1 MKTLLVAINAKYIHS
16 CLAIHSLKAY
26 AEANPGAAT
35 DNADTDISNV
45 DTSDINPVIEAAEY
59 TINQP
64 LDDILSDI
72 CDRVSDSDYLIA
84 FSCYI
89 WNIEYIKKLALLVK
103 HAIPWADIWVGGPE
117 VSYCAESFL
126 LENQSVTGVMTGEG
140 ESVFT
145 ALIQAYL
152 HTVSSAGDKKAKDV
166 SAANPD
172 ASGNVPYKHVPG
184 IVFRTDND
192 QIIMNPPAPLLDLD
206 SLAFP
211 YPDQTLLDHH
221 ILYYES
227 SRGCPFGCSYCLSSI
242 DRRVRFKSLPKVY
255 QELTYFLDQRVP
267 LVKFVDRTFNCDHKR
282 TLAIWQFLKEH
293 DNGVTRFHFEVTAN
307 LLNEEELALLATLRP
322 GLVQL
327 EIGVQ
332 SANPETLSA
341 IDRTQDIDH
350 LRRVTA
356 QIHKSGNIHQ
366 HLDLIAG
373 LPYEDLESFSRS
385 FDIVYDMQPD
395 QLQLGFLKVLQG
407 SKMHRLKDD
416 YKLVYRP
423 WPPYEVISTRWISAS
438 ELLLLKNIEEMVE
451 TYYNSGQFQMTLT
464 YLMHFFSRPWNFFL
478 HFATW
483 MKENGHIGISH
494 NRLQKYNLL
503 RDYALKAST
512 GIDPNALDSILLYD
526 LYLREKIKTRPQWAP
541 DQNAEKER
549 ISSLYHNEEIRTNY
563 FSAFSDE
570 PVRQIRHET
579 HIEIFPIDVAKTA
592 CSGISIFEEQ
602 VLLFSYR
609 KKDPLNGSASV
620 KTLSY
625 R

>member
-1 MKTLLVAINAKYIHS
+1 MKTLLIAINAKYIHS

-26 AEANPGAAT
+26 AEASLNT
-35 DNADTDISNV
+35 
-45 DTSDINPVIEAAEY
+45 DTSDIIIETAEY

-72 CDRVSDSDYLIA
+72 CDRVSDSDCLIA

-89 WNIEYIKKLALLVK
+89 WNIEYVKKLSLLIK
-103 HAIPWADIWVGGPE
+103 HAIPNAGIWVGGPE

-126 LENQSVTGVMTGEG
+126 LENESITGVMTGEG
-140 ESVFT
+140 EAVFT
-145 ALIQAYL
+145 ALITGL
-152 HTVSSAGDKKAKDV
+152 SH
-166 SAANPD
+166 N
-172 ASGNVPYKHVPG
+172 ASLESIPG
-184 IVFRTDND
+184 IVFRTDSNH
-192 QIIMNPPAPLLDLD
+192 IITNPPAPLLDLD
-206 SLAFP
+206 SLVFP
-211 YPDQTLLDHH
+211 YPKQSILEHH

-242 DRRVRFKSLPKVY
+242 DRRVRFKSLSKVFD
-255 QELTYFLDQRVP
+255 ELSIFLDQRVP

-282 TLAIWQFLKEH
+282 TLAVWQFLKEH

-307 LLNEEELALLATLRP
+307 LLNEKELSLLSTLRP

-332 SANPETLSA
+332 SANPDTLSA

-356 QIHKSGNIHQ
+356 QIQKGGNIHQ

-407 SKMHRLKDD
+407 SKMHRLKDE
-416 YKLVYRP
+416 YELVYRP
-423 WPPYEVISTRWISAS
+423 WPPYEVISTRWISVS
-438 ELLLLKNIEEMVE
+438 ELLLLKSIEETVE

-464 YLMHFFSRPWNFFL
+464 YLMHFFSRPWDFFWRFTEWL
-478 HFATW
+478 
-483 MKENGHIGISH
+483 KENGHIGISH

-503 RDYALKAST
+503 REFATEVAVSANLTSA
-512 GIDPNALDSILLYD
+512 GIDLHALDSILLYD

-541 DQNAEKER
+541 DQNAEKKR
-549 ISSLYHNEEIRTNY
+549 ISSLYHNEEIRIQY
-563 FSAFSDE
+563 FSEFPDE

-579 HIEIFPIDVAKTA
+579 HIEIFPIDVIKTA
-592 CSGISIFEEQ
+592 TDGTTAPGKQ

-609 KKDPLNGSASV
+609 EKDPLNGSASV

-625 R
+625 Q